1 MRGFGAAIILFV
13 IIVAWLAVTAPL
25 SRSLKPPTP
34 PSITLT
40 SEDGTPIARRGAII
54 GAGSIVTRDVPPY
67 AIVAGVPAKI
77 IRYRFDQARIDAFAR
92 ITEDEQFIHV
102 DPERARATPFGGT
115 IAHGFLTLSLASA
128 MSYDAVAPL
137 DGVVMGVNYG
147 FDKLRF
153 LAPVPAGS
161 RVRGRF
167 RLLSAED
174 KGGGRWLL
182 KHELTVEIEGADKPA
197 LIAEWLSMQMVNV

>member
-1 MRGFGAAIILFV
+1 MPQPSELQGLIGREVGVSRWFE
-13 IIVAWLAVTAPL
+13 VT
-25 SRSLKPPTP
+25 
-34 PSITLT
+34 
-40 SEDGTPIARRGAII
+40 
-54 GAGSIVTRDVPPY
+54 
-67 AIVAGVPAKI
+67 
-77 IRYRFDQARIDAFAR
+77 QARIDAFADC
-92 ITEDEQFIHV
+92 TQDWQFMHV
-102 DPERARATPFGGT
+102 DPDKAAATPFGGT

-137 DGVVMGVNYG
+137 EGVAMGVNYG

-167 RLLSAED
+167 KLLSAED

-182 KHELTVEIEGADKPA
+182 KHELTVEIEGGDKPA
-197 LIAEWLSMQMVNV
+197 LIAEWLGMQMVGG